1 MSHIITLEM
10 PDSVFQPL
18 LRAAAA
24 TKQPVESL
32 LLTNLQASL
41 PSLDGLPP
49 EIQRNLESLET
60 LADESLWQV
69 MLETVPPNRQ
79 QHLSEL
85 LDRNQSG
92 AITET
97 EREELAHLQQQADL
111 VMLRKAHAAV
121 LLRFRGKRLPT
132 LAELDHLAADK

>member
-10 PDSVFQPL
+10 PDSVFEPL
-18 LRAAAA
+18 LRAAEA

-60 LADESLWQV
+60 LADELLWQV
-69 MLETVPPNRQ
+69 MAETVSPNH
-79 QHLSEL
+79 QHRLSEL
-85 LDRNQSG
+85 LGRGQSG
-92 AITET
+92 VISEPEAA
-97 EREELAHLQQQADL
+97 ELASLQRQADL

-121 LLRFRGKRLPT
+121 LLRFRGKRIPT
-132 LAELDHLAADK
+132 LAELNQLAASR

>member
-1 MSHIITLEM
+1 MSHLITLEM
-10 PDSVFQPL
+10 PDSVFEPL
-18 LRAAAA
+18 LRAAEA

-32 LLTNLQASL
+32 LLINLQASL

-49 EIQRNLESLET
+49 ETQRNLESLET

-69 MLETVPPNRQ
+69 MLETVPQDEQ
-79 QHLSEL
+79 QRLRKL
-85 LDRNQSG
+85 LERNHSG
-92 AITET
+92 AISEADAA
-97 EREELAHLQQQADL
+97 ELASLQHQADL

-132 LAELDHLAADK
+132 LAELNSLADK

>member
-18 LRAAAA
+18 LRAAEA

-41 PSLDGLPP
+41 PSLDGLPS
-49 EIQRNLESLET
+49 ETKHNLEALESLD
-60 LADESLWQV
+60 DEALWRI
-69 MLETVPPNRQ
+69 MLETVSLDQ
-79 QHLSEL
+79 QQRLSEL
-85 LDRNQSG
+85 LDVNQSG

-97 EREELAHLQQQADL
+97 EHGELSSLQHQADL

-132 LAELDHLAADK
+132 LAELDHLTASK

>member
-1 MSHIITLEM
+1 MSHVITLEM
-10 PDSVFQPL
+10 PDSVFEPL
-18 LRAAAA
+18 RRAAAA

-41 PSLDGLPP
+41 PSLEGLPL
-49 EIQRNLESLET
+49 EIQQNLESLET
-60 LADESLWQV
+60 LADKSLWQV
-69 MLETVPPNRQ
+69 MLETVPSNE
-79 QHLSEL
+79 QHRISEL

-92 AITET
+92 AISES
-97 EREELAHLQQQADL
+97 EREELASLQHRADL

-132 LAELDHLAADK
+132 LVELDHLTANK